1 MTTSALS
8 GASLIDDLLLQWQD
22 ARDQGTPCSAE
33 HLCADHPELLGLVRE
48 RIAALGAMH
57 ALLGLDP
64 STLPQPG
71 TPHAPCTS
79 PAELRSQTGE
89 LPKLPGYE
97 VLALIDEGGMGTVYR
112 ALQPRLQR
120 QVAIKM
126 VRAGRHARAEQLD
139 RFRAEAEA
147 VARLRHPHIIQIYE
161 VGEWQG
167 QPYFSME
174 YVADGDLA
182 QRLARGLIP
191 PRESAQMV
199 RTLAQAMHH
208 AHTCGVVHRDLKPAN
223 VLLRRKSTAS
233 AKTPPPSPLPEAE
246 RGRKRRTPP
255 PSPLPEA
262 ERGRKQGFWLPSL
275 LRGGAGGGVSAE
287 PLMGPEG
294 DGDSES
300 FEPLVGDF
308 GLAKLL
314 DEAGPTRTGMVLGTP
329 QYLAPEQAEG
339 RAQDVGAVTDV
350 YAIGVILYE
359 MLAGRPPFLGASTLE
374 ILDQVRRTDPLPPSR
389 VQPRIPAEL
398 EVICLKCLAKE
409 PSRRYATA
417 AELADDLGRYLR
429 GEPVKARRTP
439 AWQRAARWARREPL
453 LAGLTT
459 LTVCAVLSLLGVWV
473 AFTYQLQ
480 AAATQLQ
487 EERDEATRLKTLA
500 EEGLRKAEAEKSR
513 SESLLY
519 RCMSAIDEHAR
530 ATAQSREMKQLT
542 GEPGSIPFVVAR
554 VYAASAK
561 VYRND
566 IQLSEADRDRF
577 AERYAAKAVELLN
590 QAADHRYFD
599 TDRNR
604 QKLWADSD
612 LTALRDRA
620 DFRALLHKLRIR
632 EPG

>member
-8 GASLIDDLLLQWQD
+8 PASLIDDLLLLWQD
-22 ARDQGTPCSAE
+22 ARDRGTPCSAE

-97 VLALIDEGGMGTVYR
+97 VLALIDEGGMGTVYL

-182 QRLARGLIP
+182 QRLARGLVP

-223 VLLRRKSTAS
+223 VLLRRKPTG
-233 AKTPPPSPLPEAE
+233 LD
-246 RGRKRRTPP
+246 
-255 PSPLPEA
+255 
-262 ERGRKQGFWLPSL
+262 
-275 LRGGAGGGVSAE
+275 GG
-287 PLMGPEG
+287 
-294 DGDSES
+294 GDSET

-314 DEAGPTRTGMVLGTP
+314 DEVGPTQTGMVLGTP

-339 RAQDVGAVTDV
+339 RVQDVGAVTDV

-374 ILDQVRRTDPLPPSR
+374 ILDQVRRTDPMPPSR

-409 PSRRYATA
+409 SSRRYATA

-439 AWQRAARWARREPL
+439 AWQRAARWARREPQ
-453 LAGLTT
+453 LAGLAT

-473 AFTYQLQ
+473 GFTYQLQ

-500 EEGLRKAEAEKSR
+500 EEGLRKAEVEKSR
-513 SESLLY
+513 SESLLF

-530 ATAQSREMKQLT
+530 ATEQSREMKQLT

-554 VYAASAK
+554 VYAASAR

-566 IQLSEADRDRF
+566 IQLSEADRDHF
-577 AERYAAKAVELLN
+577 AERYAAKAVELLH

-599 TDRNR
+599 SDRNR

-612 LTALRDRA
+612 LTALRDRG
-620 DFRALLHKLRIR
+620 DFRALVHKLGIR
-632 EPG
+632 EPRGEVNVPQK